1 MKKIVSIL
9 KNKEIMN
16 RLLFTILILFIFRIG
31 AQITVPGVT
40 LSSDLTNYLSQN
52 NALSLMNLLGGGTLQ
67 TFSIFA
73 LGVSPYITA
82 QIIIQLLSTDVLP
95 ALTELKRQ
103 GQYGRKKI
111 EMATR
116 YLTLLLGAVQAYGI
130 IRTMENSDYIT
141 FVTADNEWL
150 TYIYIVLV
158 MMAGSMLVMWLGD
171 QISVKGI
178 GNGISM
184 IIFAGIVSSLPRQI
198 STAFT
203 KWVLQTIGM
212 GDNAQIAGVFQFVLY
227 VVMYLLII
235 SFVTFVE
242 LSQRKIPVQHSG
254 KGGGQTQSMARAS
267 FLPIK
272 INSAGVI
279 PVIFASSLM
288 MAPQVIVAFIDPTL
302 GSAGWLDVF
311 NTSKWVQMG
320 DTGWY
325 MPWGLIIYIVLTIAF
340 TFFYANMQINPE
352 QIAENFQK
360 SGSYIPGIKPGNETE
375 RYIRKVL
382 NRVTVIG
389 ALALAFI
396 AALPPILTLSG
407 AFGNDSSLALGGTGL
422 IIVVG
427 VALELNN
434 QVDGLLAGKSFDEVV
449 AGGGQYRTYG
459 ASGRR
464 QGYISQT
471 INN

>member
-1 MKKIVSIL
+1 MKKVASIL

-16 RLLFTILILFIFRIG
+16 RILFTVLILFIFRIG

-40 LSSDLTNYLSQN
+40 IGEDLQKYLSGN

-82 QIIIQLLSTDVLP
+82 QIIIQLLATDVLP

-103 GQYGRKKI
+103 GQTGRKKM

-116 YLTLLLGAVQAYGI
+116 YLTLMLGAVQAYGI
-130 IRTMENSDYIT
+130 IKTMESSSYIT
-141 FVTADNEWL
+141 FDAGSKPWL
-150 TYIYIVLV
+150 MYIYIVIV

-184 IIFAGIVSSLPRQI
+184 IIFAGCVSSLPSQI

-203 KWVLQTIGM
+203 KWIVQNSNY
-212 GDNAQIAGVFQFVLY
+212 GDQALITGVFQFILY
-227 VVMYLLII
+227 ILCFLVII
-235 SFVTFVE
+235 AFVTFIE
-242 LSQRKIPVQHSG
+242 LSQRKIPVQSAG
-254 KGGGQTQSMARAS
+254 KSGGQTQSMARAN

-272 INSAGVI
+272 LNSAGVI
-279 PVIFASSLM
+279 PVIFASSIL
-288 MAPQVIVAFIDPTL
+288 MAPSVIAAFISED
-302 GSAGWLDVF
+302 AANAEWLNIF
-311 NTSKWVQMG
+311 NTSAMYDMG
-320 DTGWY
+320 SWS

-340 TFFYANMQINPE
+340 TFFYANIQINP
-352 QIAENFQK
+352 QQLAENFQK
-360 SGSYIPGIKPGNETE
+360 NGSYIPGIRPGLETE

-382 NRVTVIG
+382 NRVSTIG
-389 ALALAFI
+389 ALALALI
-396 AALPPILTLSG
+396 ASLPSILILSG
-407 AFGNDSSLALGGTGL
+407 VFGSDTSLALGGTGL

-427 VALELNN
+427 VCLELNN
-434 QVDGLLAGKSFDEVV
+434 QIDGLLAGKSFDEVV
-449 AGGGQYRTYG
+449 AGGGR
-459 ASGRR
+459 
-464 QGYISQT
+464 
-471 INN
+471 

>member
-16 RLLFTILILFIFRIG
+16 RIMFTILILFIFRIG

-40 LSSDLTNYLSQN
+40 LSDDLNSYLTSN

-82 QIIIQLLSTDVLP
+82 QIIVQLLSTDVLP

-103 GQYGRKKI
+103 GQYGRKKM
-111 EMATR
+111 ELATR
-116 YLTLLLGAVQAYGI
+116 YLTLMLGAVQAYGI
-130 IRTMENSDYIT
+130 IKTMETSDYVT
-141 FVTADNEWL
+141 FAVADYEWL
-150 TYIYIVLV
+150 TYIYIVIV
-158 MMAGSMLVMWLGD
+158 MLAGSMLVMWLGD

-184 IIFAGIVSSLPRQI
+184 IIFAGIVCSLPTQI

-203 KWVLQTIGM
+203 KWVLGGLGY
-212 GDNAQIAGVFQFVLY
+212 GDTQIITGIFQFLLY
-227 VVMYLLII
+227 ILSFLLII
-235 SFVTFVE
+235 SFVTFIE

-254 KGGGQTQSMARAS
+254 KSGQTQSMARAS

-279 PVIFASSLM
+279 PVIFASSIM
-288 MAPQVIVAFIDPTL
+288 MAPSVIVAFIDSSKTDAEWL
-302 GSAGWLDVF
+302 NVFQASAWTDMGSW
-311 NTSKWVQMG
+311 KMC
-320 DTGWY
+320 
-325 MPWGLIIYIVLTIAF
+325 WGLIIYIILTVAF

-352 QIAENFQK
+352 QMAENFQK
-360 SGSYIPGIKPGNETE
+360 NGSYIPGIRPGNETE

-389 ALALAFI
+389 AIALAFI
-396 AALPPILTLSG
+396 AALPSVLTLTG
-407 AFGNDSSLALGGTGL
+407 VFGDNSNLALGGTGL

-427 VALELNN
+427 VCLELNN
-434 QVDGLLAGKSFDEVV
+434 QIDGLLAGKSFEEVV
-449 AGGGQYRTYG
+449 ASGG
-459 ASGRR
+459 
-464 QGYISQT
+464 
-471 INN
+471 N